1 MSKKQMECIYAKK
14 CGGCQLQNMTYD
26 RQLRFKQA
34 KVVKW
39 LGRFHRVNDIIG
51 MENPYHYRNKV
62 QSAFALTR
70 RGKIVSGVYQ
80 SSTKTVVNV
89 DSCMIE
95 DEMADRIIVAIR
107 KMLPDFKILPY
118 SEYTKKGFLR
128 HILVKRS
135 FSTNQIMVVFIGAGP
150 IFPQKDKITK
160 SLIKKFPEITTV
172 VFNINQ
178 NKASMLLGDKQQVL
192 YGKGYIEDVL
202 CGLKFRI
209 SARSFYQV
217 NPVQTEVL
225 YNTAMDFANISE
237 NDVVIDA
244 YCGTGTIGLVASKK
258 AREVIGVEVNA
269 DAVKD
274 AKINAKINGI
284 DNAEFYNEDATE
296 FMEKMALNNEKAD
309 VVFIDPPR
317 AGSTKRFLKSLVK
330 LSPKKIV
337 YVSCNPETQ
346 RRDLFELTDNGYEVK
361 IIQPI
366 DMFPHTNHVETVVLL
381 EVKHQ

>member
-34 KVVKW
+34 KVVKG

-160 SLIKKFPEITTV
+160 VLIKKFPEITTV

-317 AGSTKRFLKSLVK
+317 AGSTKSFLKSLVK